1 MFPKTS
7 ARALM
12 NYKIVAPK
20 GESRGWA
27 KEETG
32 LKVQVSFENIG
43 NNDEVAVRAL
53 TTKGMQ
59 TEPP

>member
-7 ARALM
+7 TRVLK
-12 NYKIVAPK
+12 NYEIVASE
-20 GESRGWA
+20 GGSRGWA

-32 LKVQVSFENIG
+32 LKAQVSFENIG

-53 TTKGMQ
+53 TTKRMQ

>member
-7 ARALM
+7 TRVLM
-12 NYKIVAPK
+12 NYEIVASK
-20 GESRGWA
+20 GESCGWA

-43 NNDEVAVRAL
+43 NND
-53 TTKGMQ
+53 
-59 TEPP
+59 